1 MEATWPL
8 TNDRKPW
15 TSVQDDLLREAYGK
29 APVERIAKVLGRTVS
44 AVVVRAKKLGVC
56 ADGSRAWTDDE
67 IDRLAELRTR
77 MTMREAS
84 ELMGRSEWACQRK
97 VLDMRALGDERFKR
111 IRKRRS
117 K

>member
-44 AVVVRAKKLGVC
+44 ATVVHARELGLTKGCRV
-56 ADGSRAWTDDE
+56 WTTEE
-67 IDRLAELRTR
+67 IDRLAELRTH

-84 ELMGRSEWACQRK
+84 RLMGRSEWACQRK

-111 IRKRRS
+111 IRKRRGE
-117 K
+117 

>member
-8 TNDRKPW
+8 THNRRPW
-15 TSVQDDLLREAYGK
+15 TEVQDDVLREAYGK

-44 AVVVRAKKLGVC
+44 ATVVHARELGLTKGCRV
-56 ADGSRAWTDDE
+56 WTDDE
-67 IDRLAELRTR
+67 IDRLAELRQR

-84 ELMGRSEWACQRK
+84 GLMGRSEWACQRK

-111 IRKRRS
+111 IRKRRGE
-117 K
+117 